1 MGIIFIIIIN
11 SFSFSKMSAES
22 DNGSTDPVLDN
33 IMMLK
38 NNGEY
43 LWFLIISVAV
53 IYYYVLPK
61 IQTYK
66 DKRETEKKILKDKN
80 DPELAERVRIARLN
94 LQNKYREDAKEFEEK
109 MKQKEKEKEEKRLQ
123 LKTDRV
129 EYKGY
134 NPLMGAGGGGGGGY
148 RPSGSMRNIKKGG

>member
-1 MGIIFIIIIN
+1 MGIFIFI
-11 SFSFSKMSAES
+11 FSFSTMSEN
-22 DNGSTDPVLDN
+22 DGGNTDPVLDN

-134 NPLMGAGGGGGGGY
+134 NPLMGAAGGGGGY
-148 RPSGSMRNIKKGG
+148 RPSGSM